1 MLSEIEMRPHPGPI
15 ESDRASRS
23 GRRGVV
29 DRRRSILVGHDF
41 SGPAHR
47 ALARAVDV
55 ARTHEAKLHILH
67 ATPRVTHTVDRLFG
81 NNRAVTHARDSLARV
96 TAEVRAKGLS
106 VRPHMIV
113 GSVPQAV
120 RSTAGELHAD
130 LVVVGARGR
139 VLPDALVGSTAERI
153 AAATERP
160 VLMVRRAVN
169 RPYRH
174 LVVAIDAAS
183 DLRRLLEAAKI
194 VAPGAQLSLL
204 HAYEDPYETGLL
216 LDGSSHANL
225 RAGRTQVRREAR
237 AALMPVL
244 AKAGLEQYE
253 VLLRNG
259 NSRRVLEFEDR
270 ERSGRDA
277 LFVLERERSVVEH
290 LMSGGVCRWLIAR
303 GESDVL
309 LV

>member
-120 RSTAGELHAD
+120 RSTAGELHASSS
-130 LVVVGARGR
+130 A
-139 VLPDALVGSTAERI
+139 
-153 AAATERP
+153 
-160 VLMVRRAVN
+160 
-169 RPYRH
+169 
-174 LVVAIDAAS
+174 
-183 DLRRLLEAAKI
+183 
-194 VAPGAQLSLL
+194 
-204 HAYEDPYETGLL
+204 HAG
-216 LDGSSHANL
+216 GSSRMPSWA
-225 RAGRTQVRREAR
+225 RRPSES
-237 AALMPVL
+237 PP
-244 AKAGLEQYE
+244 Q
-253 VLLRNG
+253 
-259 NSRRVLEFEDR
+259 
-270 ERSGRDA
+270 
-277 LFVLERERSVVEH
+277 RSVLCSWSAEQ
-290 LMSGGVCRWLIAR
+290 
-303 GESDVL
+303 
-309 LV
+309 